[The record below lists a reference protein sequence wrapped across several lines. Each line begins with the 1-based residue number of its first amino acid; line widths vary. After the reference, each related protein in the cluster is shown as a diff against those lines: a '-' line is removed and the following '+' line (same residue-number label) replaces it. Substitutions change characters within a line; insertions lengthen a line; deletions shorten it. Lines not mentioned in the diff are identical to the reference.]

1 MAALQ
6 YERAAVPGSA
16 SVITTSSEP
25 GAQGAPRESGPH
37 AGPAEVTH
45 AGPESAEA
53 ALQAEHPVPISELIG
68 IIARDWP
75 TERVT
80 LGELIESL
88 GPRGYGILIVLFA
101 LPNLLPI
108 YIPGLSPIF
117 GFPLMIIC
125 AQLAYGLP
133 TPRLPAFLTRR
144 SMKRSDLRMIT
155 SRALPWLKRVERWV
169 RPRPSIV
176 TSRLGDRVIGAYGV
190 LLACIVVIPLPF
202 TNGPPSLA
210 CLIMAMG
217 MMEEDTFTILGGAMF
232 GIAGIALAL
241 SIIGSVGWMLMAG
254 FGWMF
259 GM

>member
-1 MAALQ
+1 M
-6 YERAAVPGSA
+6 
-16 SVITTSSEP
+16 SSEP
-25 GAQGAPRESGPH
+25 GTPGVSREAGPSGAPGAIPHGGSGAADQLLH
-37 AGPAEVTH
+37 A
-45 AGPESAEA
+45 
-53 ALQAEHPVPISELIG
+53 QHPLPISELIG

-75 TERVT
+75 SERVT
-80 LGELIESL
+80 LGELIEAL
-88 GPRGYGILIVLFA
+88 GPRGYGVLIVLFA

-144 SMKRSDLRMIT
+144 SMKRSDLRMIVA
-155 SRALPWLKRVERWV
+155 RALPWIQRVERWV
-169 RPRPSIV
+169 KPRPSVV
-176 TSRLGDRVIGAYGV
+176 TSRLGERLVGAYGV
-190 LLACIVVIPLPF
+190 VLCCVIVIPLPF

-217 MMEEDTFTILGGAMF
+217 MMEEDTRTILAGAAF
-232 GIAGIALAL
+232 GIVGIVIGL
-241 SIIGSVGWMLMAG
+241 SIIGSVSWLLAAG

-259 GM
+259 GL